1 MSQPPPG
8 SDPADAAPLST
19 PLEGD
24 LSDRLPTVVTG
35 LSQPVLSGTPMIH
48 LEGIHKAF
56 GSRQIL
62 RGIELAVYPG
72 ETVCLIGGSGSGK
85 SVTLKH
91 IMRLI
96 DPDRGKVWLDGE
108 DITEAHGSGLQV
120 ARSKLG
126 VNFQFGALLNWMTIF
141 ENVALPLLENTR
153 MKADEIEQRVM
164 AKLELL
170 SIPHARDLYPTQISG
185 GMVKRAGLARAVVM
199 EESLKVILYDEPT
212 SGLDPI
218 STAVVDEM
226 VNEMKARL
234 GLTQIIVTH
243 DMASAYRTADRI
255 AVLQEG
261 KLVQFGT
268 PEEIQTSSV
277 PYVKQFVGGLSTV
290 NALEVRESKRL
301 SKSGLRKALAADEL
315 GEPNLGDSGQ
325 GSVSEEFISSDD
337 IGLPDVDPA
346 PDVVGDPSRS
356 ERAPSAPSA
365 RSPLDPGASAP
376 WQAASG
382 GESQSPLLAAETPQT
397 SDAPPAGE
405 TSPPDT
411 SASSSESSQEEPRE

>member
-8 SDPADAAPLST
+8 SDPHDAAPLPAT
-19 PLEGD
+19 PLGD

-35 LSQPVLSGTPMIH
+35 LSEVALSGTPMIH
-48 LEGIHKAF
+48 LEGIHKSF

-96 DPDRGKVWLDGE
+96 DPDQGKVWLDGE
-108 DITEAHGSGLQV
+108 DITEAHGDALQR

-255 AVLQEG
+255 AVLKDG

-268 PEEIQTSSV
+268 PEEIQHSTV
-277 PYVKQFVGGLSTV
+277 PYVAQFVGGLSTEG
-290 NALEVRESKRL
+290 ALVVRESKRL
-301 SKSGLRKALAADEL
+301 SKSGLRKALEADEL
-315 GEPNLGDSGQ
+315 GEPNLGESAE
-325 GSVSEEFISSDD
+325 SEEFISSDE
-337 IGLPDVDPA
+337 IGLPELEPG
-346 PDVVGDPSRS
+346 PDIVGMPSRS
-356 ERAPSAPSA
+356 ERTPSAPSG
-365 RSPLDPGASAP
+365 RSPLDPGASAD

-382 GESQSPLLAAETPQT
+382 GEAQSPLLEAQT

-405 TSPPDT
+405 ASPQDT
-411 SASSSESSQEEPRE
+411 SASSPGSQEEPRE

>member
-1 MSQPPPG
+1 MSGPASAPLPGSAPPG
-8 SDPADAAPLST
+8 GRQPQYDAEPMIR
-19 PLEGD
+19 LEG
-24 LSDRLPTVVTG
+24 
-35 LSQPVLSGTPMIH
+35 
-48 LEGIHKAF
+48 LEKAF
-56 GSRQIL
+56 GARQIL
-62 RGIELAVYPG
+62 RGINLEIFPG
-72 ETVCLIGGSGSGK
+72 ETVCLIGGSGTGK

-96 DPDRGKVWLDGE
+96 DPDKGRVWLDGE
-108 DITEAHGSGLQV
+108 DITDAHGDRLNR

-141 ENVALPLLENTR
+141 ENVALPLRENTNW
-153 MKADEIEQRVM
+153 KAAQIEERVM
-164 AKLELL
+164 QKLELL

-268 PEEIQTSSV
+268 PEEIQNSTV

-290 NALEVRESKRL
+290 QALEVRESKRL

-315 GEPNLGDSGQ
+315 GEPQLGDSGL

-346 PDVVGDPSRS
+346 PDMVGDPSRS
-356 ERAPSAPSA
+356 ERAPSAPST

-382 GESQSPLLAAETPQT
+382 GEAQSPLLGAETPQT

-405 TSPPDT
+405 ASPPDT